1 VPTQLPPN
9 CEIGA
14 VLRREDPRDAFV
26 LKAGRQKSSLAD
38 LPPGSVV
45 GTSSI
50 RRTAQIALQYPH
62 LRIQDMRGNVGTRLR
77 KLDAEDSTFDAII
90 LAAAG
95 LIRLD
100 LSSRISHFL
109 DSSDGNMLY
118 AVGQGAIGIE
128 NRSDDV
134 KVKETLRRVN
144 HMPTFL
150 AITCERSLL
159 RILEGG
165 CSAPLG
171 VETRWVKGRGDKDSN
186 SVLMMKAIV
195 VSVDGTSSAEVE
207 MEEKVES
214 VEQAEAFGVRVA
226 TQLCTKGAD
235 KILAEVSQNPYRL
248 RDGRVVL
255 TMLQIK
261 AKKPTTVIDLEQ
273 T

>member
-14 VLRREDPRDAFV
+14 VLPREDPRDAFV
-26 LKAGRQKSSLAD
+26 LKAGRPKCSLAE

-50 RRTAQIALQYPH
+50 RRTAQIALKYPH
-62 LRIQDMRGNVGTRLR
+62 LRIQDVRGNVPTRLQ
-77 KLDAEDSTFDAII
+77 KLDAENSPFHAVI

-95 LIRLD
+95 LLRLG
-100 LSSRISHFL
+100 LGHRISHFL

-128 NRSDDV
+128 NRSDDPQV
-134 KVKETLRRVN
+134 KRVLSLVN

-159 RILEGG
+159 RFLEGG

-171 VETRWVKGRGDKDSN
+171 VETRWVKGRGGKQSE
-186 SVLMMKAIV
+186 SALLMKAIV

-207 MEEKVES
+207 MEEEIES
-214 VEQAEAFGVRVA
+214 VEEAEAFGVKVA
-226 TQLCTKGAD
+226 TELTCRGAD
-235 KILAEVSQNPYRL
+235 KILAE
-248 RDGRVVL
+248 
-255 TMLQIK
+255 IK
-261 AKKPTTVIDLEQ
+261 AKKPTEVADLEES
-273 T
+273 